1 MSAELEM
8 PERIKA
14 LEIDIGARPAG
25 LLARESQF
33 VFTYRPD
40 ESGAYRG
47 PWLSLLMNP
56 DQAAVYQSNGMF
68 PVLDMNLPEGYLYE
82 QIRTRFPKQ
91 NITEMHLLLAV
102 GTNSIGRNSARLPGA
117 PARVGGPTIDRA
129 TLLNSTNSQALFP
142 ELVDAYLASGAGVS
156 GVQPKIML
164 PDRASIPVPTLI
176 VKSGPDYY
184 PGLSANEFIALSAAK
199 RAGIEV
205 SGFDLSADG
214 GLLVLDRFDI
224 GADGSRLGFEDI
236 PSLLGMQ
243 VRNKLDERKYHG
255 SYELIADLL
264 RNQLGLP
271 QPELEKFFQQ
281 VAFSIL
287 VRNGDAH
294 LKNFGVLYS
303 SETDIRLAPM
313 FDVLTTSI
321 YKYTRFGTGEEIED
335 RTMALKLRKGDRTRT
350 YPLPKELLDFG
361 RRACGVDRPHE
372 FIQKAVDAMAA
383 TLSFIRHDERMPKD
397 LVPKLEDAWEYGFA
411 LAREVGGLS
420 QPGS

>member
-1 MSAELEM
+1 
-8 PERIKA
+8 
-14 LEIDIGARPAG
+14 
-25 LLARESQF
+25 
-33 VFTYRPD
+33 
-40 ESGAYRG
+40 
-47 PWLSLLMNP
+47 
-56 DQAAVYQSNGMF
+56 
-68 PVLDMNLPEGYLYE
+68 
-82 QIRTRFPKQ
+82 
-91 NITEMHLLLAV
+91 
-102 GTNSIGRNSARLPGA
+102 
-117 PARVGGPTIDRA
+117 
-129 TLLNSTNSQALFP
+129 
-142 ELVDAYLASGAGVS
+142 
-156 GVQPKIML
+156 
-164 PDRASIPVPTLI
+164 
-176 VKSGPDYY
+176 
-184 PGLSANEFIALSAAK
+184 
-199 RAGIEV
+199 
-205 SGFDLSADG
+205 
-214 GLLVLDRFDI
+214 
-224 GADGSRLGFEDI
+224 
-236 PSLLGMQ
+236 MQ

-303 SETDIRLAPM
+303 NETDIRLAPM

-361 RRACGVDRPHE
+361 RRACGVDRPRE
-372 FIQKAVDAMAA
+372 FILKAVDAMAA

-411 LAREVGGLS
+411 LAREVVGLS